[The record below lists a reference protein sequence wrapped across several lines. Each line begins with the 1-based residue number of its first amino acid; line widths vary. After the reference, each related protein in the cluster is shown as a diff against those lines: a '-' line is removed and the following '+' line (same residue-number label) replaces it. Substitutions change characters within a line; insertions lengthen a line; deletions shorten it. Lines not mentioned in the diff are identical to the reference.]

1 MAGFRLFSLSIAT
14 NSHRRG
20 AKEPP
25 SGIRSRN
32 RSTALA
38 LAGAGAAVTAGA
50 AGAAPRSAACAAPR
64 SGWVDLPNHHRRIGR
79 MSQSNPI
86 FF

>member
-1 MAGFRLFSLSIAT
+1 MAGFRLFSFRIAL
-14 NSHRRG
+14 NKFPSRRG

-25 SGIRSRN
+25 RGIRSRN

-50 AGAAPRSAACAAPR
+50 AGAPRSAACAAPR
-64 SGWVDLPNHHRRIGR
+64 SGGIGLIFPNITG
-79 MSQSNPI
+79 
-86 FF
+86 